1 MNSTEIFLII
11 YGVGIIL
18 AIPFILIYNKMY
30 KQNRTPLK
38 VALLSYVAVIAF
50 LMATIDNLINK
61 GKDNKDF
68 FEGL

>member
-1 MNSTEIFLII
+1 
-11 YGVGIIL
+11 
-18 AIPFILIYNKMY
+18 MY